1 MQASSTVEQ
10 PLFQLN
16 DGKKT
21 VSGLIKNIPNFFRK
35 YCGIPSGPEDMPL
48 LHFFNIPDDI
58 VRCDINSIEG
68 HIISNT
74 TIKSWA
80 FTIIR
85 RKHTTKVG
93 PSH

>member
-16 DGKKT
+16 DGKNSKWFDQKHT
-21 VSGLIKNIPNFFRK
+21 K
-35 YCGIPSGPEDMPL
+35 L
-48 LHFFNIPDDI
+48 LQKVLWYSIRTRGHAIFTFLNIPDDI
-58 VRCDINSIEG
+58 VRCDIDSIER

-74 TIKSWA
+74 TIKSWT

-85 RKHTTKVG
+85 REHTTKVVI
-93 PSH
+93 